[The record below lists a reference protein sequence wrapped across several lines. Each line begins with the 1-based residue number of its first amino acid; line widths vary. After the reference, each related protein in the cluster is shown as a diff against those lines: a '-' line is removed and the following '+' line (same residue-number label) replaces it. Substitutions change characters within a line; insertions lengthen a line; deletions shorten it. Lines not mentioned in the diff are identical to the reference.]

1 MSFLKAKNKRLRRKR
16 GQQLNLKNL
25 KNFSISNIQADVL
38 AGMTVALALIPESL
52 AFAAIVGVNPMV
64 ALYTSFC
71 MATVISIAGGR
82 PAMIS
87 AATGSMALLMTT
99 LVEKHGLEYLFA
111 ATVLTGI
118 IQLLMGAFKFG
129 RFFAFIPP
137 AVIAG
142 FVNALGILI
151 FTAQLKQFAG
161 EPWQMYVMVAATLAI
176 VYLFPRLT
184 KSVPSP
190 LVAIV
195 IMTIVAMLTGLDIR
209 RVGDIGQITTALP
222 SFHIPQVSL
231 SLETLSIILPYSLPL
246 AIVGIMESLLTAAL
260 VDELTDTKSSK
271 NKEVQGQG
279 IANIVTGFLGGM
291 AGCGMVGQS
300 IINVRSGG
308 RSRLSTFVS
317 GAFLL
322 FLIIIL
328 KDVVMQVPM
337 AALIGVMIMVA
348 IETFDWKS
356 LRELQK
362 MPLSEAFIMPLT
374 VVIVVWTHDLAKG
387 VIAGVIVSAVVF
399 AWKLAQIKTT
409 ISFESHGEK
418 LYKVSGQLFF
428 GSMAQFIDLFNY
440 TTDPEK
446 IVIDFSEAHLW
457 DHSAVTAVSKV
468 VRKYRKLNKHVTLVG
483 LNEES
488 QLLVH
493 KMGVTELSVQ

>member
-1 MSFLKAKNKRLRRKR
+1 
-16 GQQLNLKNL
+16 
-25 KNFSISNIQADVL
+25 
-38 AGMTVALALIPESL
+38 
-52 AFAAIVGVNPMV
+52 
-64 ALYTSFC
+64 
-71 MATVISIAGGR
+71 
-82 PAMIS
+82 
-87 AATGSMALLMTT
+87 
-99 LVEKHGLEYLFA
+99 
-111 ATVLTGI
+111 
-118 IQLLMGAFKFG
+118 
-129 RFFAFIPP
+129 
-137 AVIAG
+137 
-142 FVNALGILI
+142 
-151 FTAQLKQFAG
+151 
-161 EPWQMYVMVAATLAI
+161 
-176 VYLFPRLT
+176 
-184 KSVPSP
+184 
-190 LVAIV
+190 
-195 IMTIVAMLTGLDIR
+195 MTIVAMLTGLDIR